1 MALLLALVIALPP
14 VLLLLGLV
22 LGASGAW
29 WWWVRR
35 SRQHG
40 PLSLC
45 DSSQAAAAA
54 AAAMADVLEAADP
67 SATSTDQRASKGGE
81 LALLPPGIHIVA
93 SCASLKPSSRSAHSS
108 NSFLPLGPRLAVP
121 SQPSAARQP
130 AAGTGLHCPAALQAP
145 RSPDVHAVAAA
156 TQLADL
162 AGGSDSASPVGRES
176 DRVLRPAWG
185 GHRKT
190 ASMDLGQLVRGGP
203 SVLSQVGGA
212 RA

>member
-145 RSPDVHAVAAA
+145 RSPDVHVRLQRSSPTSQAAA
-156 TQLADL
+156 TVPAQSVVSRIACCGRLGAVTVRPHPWTWGSSCE
-162 AGGSDSASPVGRES
+162 GG
-176 DRVLRPAWG
+176 L
-185 GHRKT
+185 
-190 ASMDLGQLVRGGP
+190 LY
-203 SVLSQVGGA
+203 
-212 RA
+212 